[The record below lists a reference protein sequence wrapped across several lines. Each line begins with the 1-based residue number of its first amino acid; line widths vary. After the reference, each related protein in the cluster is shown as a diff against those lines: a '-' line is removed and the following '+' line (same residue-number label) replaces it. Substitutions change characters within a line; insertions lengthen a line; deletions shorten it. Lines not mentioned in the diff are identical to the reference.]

1 MEDINELTQQLM
13 DIENQMEELGNKAY
27 EIKNKIGDYNSIIY
41 TQLYATAHRLLHEYI
56 KVNDNEYIYF
66 KELSSNFRGQFKYEL
81 LRFSMHTHL
90 CVDRMEKTFLDNG
103 KDYSEELRKLMKYN
117 VISKQEFKDTFNK
130 FADNELEQMGID

>member
-27 EIKNKIGDYNSIIY
+27 D
-41 TQLYATAHRLLHEYI
+41 RLLHEYI